1 MRKLSIMLCLLVLI
15 VLLSGCRI
23 FEDDII
29 TIDGIEN
36 FDFKESDV
44 ELNLYILPSEDF
56 IERFET
62 VDVDY
67 HAMKHYKNQFGML
80 CDEFYVVCATYDEA
94 IYNEAK
100 EYCLS
105 EMTLSSDI
113 IIEHNDYV
121 FIENN
126 ELASEQHGNISEF
139 PKRMN
144 MFVYNDTKCEL
155 VFMGFYGLDYY
166 YDDRDEVIANWGDFL
181 NEHFSELYDFG

>member
-1 MRKLSIMLCLLVLI
+1 MRRVLAIIFSLVLI

-23 FEDDII
+23 FEDDIV
-29 TIDGIEN
+29 TINGVEN
-36 FDFKESDV
+36 FDVNESDV
-44 ELNLYILPSEDF
+44 ELNLCILPSEDF
-56 IERFET
+56 IERFEA

-67 HAMKHYKNQFGML
+67 HAMKHYNNQFGIL

-105 EMTLSSDI
+105 EMMLSSDI

-121 FIENN
+121 FVENY
-126 ELASEQHGNISEF
+126 ELAIKQDDMVSRF
-139 PKRMN
+139 PRWTN
-144 MFVYNDTKCEL
+144 MFVYNDSKCEL
-155 VFMGFYGLDYY
+155 VFMGFYVGNYSV
-166 YDDRDEVIANWGDFL
+166 DDADTVRANWGEFL